1 MSHDRSRYRSGFA
14 ISRSG
19 RFDRAQSLQ
28 LLRVAEAFVS
38 AAAAGARDKI
48 ARMLSPAIA
57 GRTEPE
63 SVERFLTAEVLPFF
77 APYKELARSVSITR
91 TADVTGFAFYMYMV
105 SKTDELRPFVIY
117 VIEEES
123 AKVVANVLVDRVVE
137 GRHCLNVAGGW
148 RCPDF
153 S

>member
-1 MSHDRSRYRSGFA
+1 
-14 ISRSG
+14 
-19 RFDRAQSLQ
+19 
-28 LLRVAEAFVS
+28 
-38 AAAAGARDKI
+38 
-48 ARMLSPAIA
+48 
-57 GRTEPE
+57 
-63 SVERFLTAEVLPFF
+63 LPFF

-148 RCPDF
+148 HCPDF
-153 S
+153 SGGIEASGARRRHCRSRRRLAS